1 MPVMKMQF
9 VNIVGPLE
17 QFDAFVLNHI
27 LNHDFEVENSLS
39 VMENIKG
46 LTPYGE
52 FNRHSAI
59 MNRLDS
65 LNKIF
70 EVKTHDIDIET
81 LIQNMEGITE
91 TAEVFTGKLEEYIEN
106 HRKRLDDKKI
116 VVEKNRTIL
125 NRMMPMLDF
134 NVDLSELKMKFISV
148 RFGRMAFE
156 NYKRLNESIKRLNVI
171 VYFLKREDND
181 VWFLYYAPN
190 KVINEVDNIFASL
203 YFERIDLSDAIVGT
217 PKESAEILKS
227 EIAAAEKDIEEEIK
241 QYEEFI
247 DNSRQQFDE
256 IYSYIYFL
264 FKTMDIKK
272 YAAHTEESFYLSG
285 WIPKGSMNMLE
296 IQYRKKGISFYFE
309 DADQMVTLKSPTSL
323 KNIKIIKPFEFIVK
337 TYGTPSANEI
347 DPTLFVAITYVLMF
361 GMMFGDVGHGL
372 ILLIAGAIIYFTK
385 KFDIAGI
392 GIMCGISSIIFG
404 FLYGSIFGNEEILN
418 PIYANPMRNIMTMLI
433 ASVVFG
439 VVVIIIAMSI
449 NIINAVKSKKFK
461 DILFDRNGIT
471 GMVFYLGVIIF
482 AVVMLITGKTITSY
496 IFVIGFF
503 ILPIILLFLKEPLHN
518 LMTGKKALPEKER
531 GTFFVEAF
539 FEVFEAV
546 LSFLSNTLSF
556 IRIGAF
562 ALSHAGLSLAVW
574 SVYRLIDGKIGG
586 IVALIIGNLLII
598 VLEGL
603 VVGIQ
608 GMRLEYYELFS
619 RFFKGEGR
627 EFKPTRISGSNK

>member
-17 QFDAFVLNHI
+17 QFDAFILKHI
-27 LNHDFEVENSLS
+27 LNHEFEVENSLS
-39 VMENIKG
+39 VIENIKG

-59 MNRLDS
+59 MSRLES
-65 LNKIF
+65 LNKVFNI
-70 EVKTHDIDIET
+70 KPHDIDVEKLIEN
-81 LIQNMEGITE
+81 IDGITE
-91 TAEVFTGKLEEYIEN
+91 TAEVFTGQLEEHIDNYK
-106 HRKRLDDKKI
+106 KRVDEKKI
-116 VVEKNRTIL
+116 IVEKNKNIL
-125 NRMMPMLDF
+125 NRMMPMIDMD
-134 NVDLSELKMKFISV
+134 VDLSELKMKFISV
-148 RFGRMAFE
+148 RFGRMAYE

-171 VYFLKREDND
+171 IYFIKREDDD
-181 VWFLYYAPN
+181 VWFSYYAPN
-190 KVINEVDNIFASL
+190 TVINEVDNIFASL

-217 PKESAEILKS
+217 PKETAEKLRS
-227 EIAAAEKDIEEEIK
+227 EIEVAEKEMEEELK
-241 QYEEFI
+241 HHEAFI
-247 DNSRQQFDE
+247 ENSRQQFDE
-256 IYSYIYFL
+256 IYSYIYYL

-272 YAAHTEESFYLSG
+272 YAAHTEDSFYLSG
-285 WIPKGSMNMLE
+285 WIPSGSMNMLE
-296 IQYRKKGISFYFE
+296 IEYSKKGISFYFE
-309 DADQMVTLKSPTSL
+309 DASQMETLKSPTSL

-372 ILLIAGAIIYFTK
+372 VLLIAGGLIYFTK
-385 KFDIAGI
+385 KIDIAGI
-392 GIMCGISSIIFG
+392 GIMCGLSSIVFG
-404 FLYGSIFGNEEILN
+404 FLYGSIFGNDEVITPL
-418 PIYANPMRNIMTMLI
+418 YANPMRNIMTMLI
-433 ASVVFG
+433 ASVIFG
-439 VVVIIIAMSI
+439 VIVIIIAMSI
-449 NIINAVKSKKFK
+449 NIINAIKSKKFK

-471 GMVFYLGVIIF
+471 GMVFYFGVIIF
-482 AVVMLITGKTITSY
+482 AVVMLLTGKTITSY
-496 IFVIGFF
+496 LFVIGFF
-503 ILPIILLFLKEPLHN
+503 IVPLILMFLKEPLHN
-518 LMTGKKALPEKER
+518 LITGKKALPEEER
-531 GTFFVEAF
+531 GTFFVVAF
-539 FEVFEAV
+539 FEVFEAL

-574 SVYRLIDGKIGG
+574 SLYRLIDGKIGG
-586 IVALIIGNLLII
+586 IVALIIGNILII

-627 EFKPTRISGSNK
+627 EFRPTKISGSNK